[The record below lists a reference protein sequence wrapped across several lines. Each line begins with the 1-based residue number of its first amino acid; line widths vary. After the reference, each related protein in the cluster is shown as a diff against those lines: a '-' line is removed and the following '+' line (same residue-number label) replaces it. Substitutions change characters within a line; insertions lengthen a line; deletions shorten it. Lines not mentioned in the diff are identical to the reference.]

1 MSTVEIHLPPTPS
14 PTLPRVYHVH
24 RAVERVVY
32 KTVGDATRPFVL
44 QTIMMRVIG
53 HLMDNKLSKVESEAK
68 ILTRVDKFLEDE
80 KRTH

>member
-1 MSTVEIHLPPTPS
+1 MAQWAVTRASVSTVEIHLPPTPS

-44 QTIMMRVIG
+44 QTIMMEHAGRCVDL
-53 HLMDNKLSKVESEAK
+53 HYALM
-68 ILTRVDKFLEDE
+68 
-80 KRTH
+80 HC